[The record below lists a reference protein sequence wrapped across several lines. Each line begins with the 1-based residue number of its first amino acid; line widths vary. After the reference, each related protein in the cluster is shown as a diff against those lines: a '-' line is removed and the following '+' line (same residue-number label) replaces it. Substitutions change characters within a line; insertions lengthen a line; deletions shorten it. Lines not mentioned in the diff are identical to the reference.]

1 MRDDVGALIGSAD
14 WSPCVRGAPPS
25 VQIDLFLELKVGR
38 FGLFGVSPAFRPG
51 LASTCFPYLVLRVP
65 LASSRGCISTKCAAP
80 WVETVSGPCPLLCGR
95 RHLALRPAC
104 SETPPPRWAWLAE
117 ELGEIWGRVEHSGSA
132 RGSSTLE
139 QESRR
144 SRRCRRPDGTSRL
157 GCPSARVR
165 GPPAALKRL

>member
-14 WSPCVRGAPPS
+14 WSPSVRGAPPS
-25 VQIDLFLELKVGR
+25 IRIDLFLELKVGR
-38 FGLFGVSPAFRPG
+38 FELFGVCPAFRPG
-51 LASTCFPYLVLRVP
+51 LASTCFTHLVLRVP

-80 WVETVSGPCPLLCGR
+80 WVETVSGPRPRLRGR

-104 SETPPPRWAWLAE
+104 SETPLWAWLAE

-132 RGSSTLE
+132 GGSSTLE

-144 SRRCRRPDGTSRL
+144 SRWCRRPDGTSRL
-157 GCPSARVR
+157 GCPSTRVR
-165 GPPAALKRL
+165 GPPAALKRP

>member
-1 MRDDVGALIGSAD
+1 MRTMRDDVGALIGSAD

-104 SETPPPRWAWLAE
+104 SETPPPAGRGWRRS
-117 ELGEIWGRVEHSGSA
+117 WGRFG
-132 RGSSTLE
+132 GGLSTVGPLE
-139 QESRR
+139 DRVLWSRNPVD
-144 SRRCRRPDGTSRL
+144 PDGAGGQT
-157 GCPSARVR
+157 
-165 GPPAALKRL
+165 GPPGWVAPAPESEGHQQP